1 MFRTEKRSPVIHR
14 APVTLVAHDIGPAAQ
29 LVFGH
34 HLAKHHGDHCGI
46 QWRPLVTS
54 TFLGQHNSY
63 AGKAIRP
70 LHIMVTS
77 TMSNRLGEGCILMVL
92 KQENLK
98 TCCKSYVFTLVDV
111 QGEGVRLDFVA
122 TDLQNVTPR
131 SSGICRD
138 AVACTWIYYDLM
150 GSSGQRWE
158 GSGTTLERTPKRP
171 LQRPSNRR

>member
-1 MFRTEKRSPVIHR
+1 MHCCRSCSERKNDPR

-63 AGKAIRP
+63 AGKSIRP
-70 LHIMVTS
+70 LHTMVTS

-92 KQENLK
+92 RQENLK
-98 TCCKSYVFTLVDV
+98 TCCKFYVFTLVDV

-122 TDLQNVTPR
+122 TDQVSTRCRHTEWNARPPECDP
-131 SSGICRD
+131 GI
-138 AVACTWIYYDLM
+138 
-150 GSSGQRWE
+150 
-158 GSGTTLERTPKRP
+158 
-171 LQRPSNRR
+171 